1 MLRVFRHYI
10 SREQLLLVS
19 GAAVIVFGSLH
30 AGPLLPI
37 LSFGFAPQVPFP
49 TMFPSILLTAIV
61 LVMLHI
67 AGFYELR
74 EAYNWPEVAVRV
86 AFAFVPSYVIIAALG
101 FLIQAGSLGRWVYFS
116 SFSVGMALTIAL
128 YLALGRF
135 ESDPRNRRTVLLLG
149 AGRMARLIIDT
160 MREKKSRY
168 ELLGCVETE
177 NGVTTSNGSVNGH
190 EVPIA
195 GGGHELDW
203 ILKVNRPDVIVV
215 ASEER
220 RGTLPM
226 KAILNCKVQGT
237 EVDDWPTF
245 YEKIT
250 GKIFIADLR
259 LSWLVFSDGFRTPR
273 ITKAL
278 KRVIDVAMAIPASA
292 LTLALTPLLAILMK
306 LESPGS
312 IFYRQDR
319 VGESGRVFVLTKFRT
334 MREDA
339 ERDSGPVWTCAN
351 DPRITRLGR
360 FLRKMRLDELPQF
373 FNVLRGEM
381 SLVGPRPE
389 RPTFVA
395 DLQEQIPFYPY
406 RHTVKPGIT
415 GWAQVRYQY
424 GASVE
429 DAREKLQYDLYYIKN
444 MSIFLDLLILVQTIQ
459 VVMLGRG
466 SR

>member
-1 MLRVFRHYI
+1 M
-10 SREQLLLVS
+10 
-19 GAAVIVFGSLH
+19 
-30 AGPLLPI
+30 
-37 LSFGFAPQVPFP
+37 
-49 TMFPSILLTAIV
+49 
-61 LVMLHI
+61 
-67 AGFYELR
+67 
-74 EAYNWPEVAVRV
+74 
-86 AFAFVPSYVIIAALG
+86 
-101 FLIQAGSLGRWVYFS
+101 
-116 SFSVGMALTIAL
+116 
-128 YLALGRF
+128 
-135 ESDPRNRRTVLLLG
+135 
-149 AGRMARLIIDT
+149 
-160 MREKKSRY
+160 
-168 ELLGCVETE
+168 
-177 NGVTTSNGSVNGH
+177 
-190 EVPIA
+190 
-195 GGGHELDW
+195 
-203 ILKVNRPDVIVV
+203 
-215 ASEER
+215 
-220 RGTLPM
+220 
-226 KAILNCKVQGT
+226 
-237 EVDDWPTF
+237 DDWPTF
-245 YEKIT
+245 YEKVT

-273 ITKAL
+273 ITRAL
-278 KRVIDVAMAIPASA
+278 KRVMDVAMAVPASA

-312 IFYRQDR
+312 VFYRQER
-319 VGESGRVFVLTKFRT
+319 VGENGRVFVLTKFRT

-360 FLRKMRLDELPQF
+360 FLRKIRLDELPQF
-373 FNVLRGEM
+373 FNVLKGEM

-444 MSIFLDLLILVQTIQ
+444 MSIFLDLLILIQTIQ